1 LVSYYIGE
9 KWTLVATN
17 HGPPQ
22 VVLASGKVVNA
33 NINQNLGLFKAL
45 KGGSNNFGIV
55 TRFDLKTFPQGKL
68 WGGFVMNSINSS
80 TEQFQ
85 YLQDFTT
92 ASGNGADPH
101 ASIINAY
108 IFTGQ
113 GPAIIANQFTYTQPT
128 PFPSI
133 FANFTRIPQLTQN
146 TLRTTNLTDLTIELG

>member
-1 LVSYYIGE
+1 M
-9 KWTLVATN
+9 
-17 HGPPQ
+17 
-22 VVLASGKVVNA
+22 LASGDIINA
-33 NINQNLGLFKAL
+33 NIHQHSGLFKAL

-68 WGGFVMNSINSS
+68 WGGFIMNPINSS
-80 TEQFQ
+80 AEQFH

-108 IFTGQ
+108 IFTGR
-113 GPAIIANQFTYTQPT
+113 GPTLIANQFTYTKPT

-133 FANFTRIPQLTQN
+133 FDNFTRISQMQS